1 MLAHAGSS
9 STRAGRDDLMPIRGV
24 LFDVDDTLFDY
35 STSDEVGVLAHLR
48 AHAIGSLV
56 RGGTG
61 STPAAGGFGV
71 ADGVVEGAALGEAD
85 VVAEG
90 GAGGLAADRES
101 RVR

>member
-1 MLAHAGSS
+1 MASTDAVSAYFFSPVNHPCSAATSS
-9 STRAGRDDLMPIRGV
+9 GWEYARASYDHNATAAAFPN
-24 LFDVDDTLFDY
+24 
-35 STSDEVGVLAHLR
+35 
-48 AHAIGSLV
+48 AIGSPV